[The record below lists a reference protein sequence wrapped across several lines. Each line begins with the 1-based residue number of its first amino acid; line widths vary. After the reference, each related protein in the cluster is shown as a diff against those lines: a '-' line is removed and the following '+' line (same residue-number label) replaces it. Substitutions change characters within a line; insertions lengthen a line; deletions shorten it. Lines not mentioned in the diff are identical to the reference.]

1 MKELKLKVEGMVC
14 EGCENRVK
22 SAISL
27 MDGVENVDANHNTGI
42 VTVNVKE
49 DLDIAKIK
57 EKIESKYQKNE
68 TNLSKLLDLKEKE
81 QKEKIEDLG
90 YDVIE

>member
-22 SAISL
+22 SAIFL
-27 MDGVENVDANHNTGI
+27 MDGVENVEANHNTGI

-57 EKIESKYQKNE
+57 EKIE
-68 TNLSKLLDLKEKE
+68 
-81 QKEKIEDLG
+81 DLG